1 MKKSWVRA
9 KLAFRQNRLAILF
22 VLLWLGA
29 NALLFARSMPRADA
43 IAVAFCLQKL
53 DATWPHIYQAF
64 TEVVVFG
71 LVASMVVAN
80 VTRRYRPEET
90 CRALAG
96 ALRGHTVVIGFT
108 NLGKRIADL
117 SPNVAVVDG
126 DRAAVN
132 ALVQAEE
139 PLVIGDAQDRAVL
152 EAAAVRHAKIVVI
165 ATDDLETAAVAAR
178 HVRDMNEGCELV
190 IRCPDD
196 DVGAVLARTHRAKAV
211 STSKIAAA
219 WVLAYATR
227 ERRRSVMV
235 IGTNNV
241 GKRVAEALEQKRIP
255 HVLVALSD
263 GAPAGAEN
271 ADLVV
276 MCDDDLGKNLVRIDR
291 IRDVVKPGTRILCRA
306 FHEEAAE
313 VLKRAPLDCV
323 VFSSSRL
330 AAESLMK
337 SGTLGEVTDLNPI
350 ARVSPST
357 AV

>member
-1 MKKSWVRA
+1 M
-9 KLAFRQNRLAILF
+9 
-22 VLLWLGA
+22 WLGA
-29 NALLFARSMPRADA
+29 NAFLFARHMPRTDA
-43 IAVAFCLQKL
+43 IAVALCLQKL
-53 DATWPHIYQAF
+53 DAAWPRIYQAF

-90 CRALAG
+90 CRALAST
-96 ALRGHTVVIGFT
+96 LRGHTVVIGFT

-117 SPNVAVVDG
+117 SPNVAVVDAN
-126 DRAAVN
+126 REAVN
-132 ALVQAEE
+132 ALVRAEE
-139 PLVIGDAQDRAVL
+139 PLVIGDAQDREVL
-152 EAAAVRHAKIVVI
+152 ESAAVPHAKVVVI

-196 DVGAVLARTHRAKAV
+196 DVGTVLARTYRAKAV
-211 STSKIAAA
+211 STSKIAGA
-219 WVLAYATR
+219 WVLAYAMR

-235 IGTNNV
+235 IGKNNI
-241 GKRVAEALEQKRIP
+241 GKRVAEALEQKRIA
-255 HVLVALSD
+255 HVLVDLSE
-263 GAPAGAEN
+263 GAPPGVEN
-271 ADLVV
+271 ADMVV

-330 AAESLMK
+330 AAEALAK
-337 SGTLGEVTDLNPI
+337 SGAFGEVSAHAPLGAPKT
-350 ARVSPST
+350 V
-357 AV
+357 